1 MLIRE
6 WLFVARV
13 KNLPLAGK
21 FYLSFCAISLALVVA
36 TNLIYFQSGLG
47 MQADGARIIFVF
59 LTVYF
64 IILPLG
70 VIMKSRYQQD
80 RNVIAIII
88 PGVMAVMGILLAVYF
103 YSRELASEINL
114 LSFLMFFAAL
124 FMPPITTVFLR
135 RSLSIEPTKLYL
147 SSWLVIII
155 SSLITY
161 VFLGL

>member
-1 MLIRE
+1 MLRRE
-6 WLFVARV
+6 WLFVTRI

-21 FYLSFCAISLALVVA
+21 FYLSFCAISPALVFLI
-36 TNLIYFQSGLG
+36 NLVYFQSGLVL
-47 MQADGARIIFVF
+47 QANGARIIFTF

-80 RNVIAIII
+80 RNVIATII
-88 PGVMAVMGILLAVYF
+88 PGIMAVMGILLAVYF
-103 YSRELASEINL
+103 YSRGLALELNF
-114 LSFLMFFAAL
+114 LSFFMFFAAL
-124 FMPPITTVFLR
+124 FIPPITTVFLR
-135 RSLSIEPTKLYL
+135 RSLNIEPTKLYL

-155 SSLITY
+155 SGLITY